1 MSQKQDELMFIQ
13 ALATK
18 IQVANTNN
26 NIMVATTAEEI
37 PADYSETDIR
47 VDLDPFG
54 GVPTMVN
61 IKLTHNARET
71 LKRYAFEGYENKGK
85 KVLIGC
91 FGNFYAVIDVVL

>member
-18 IQVANTNN
+18 IQGASTNN
-26 NIMVATTAEEI
+26 NVMVATTAESLAI
-37 PADYSETDIR
+37 DSTETDIR

-54 GVPTMVN
+54 GVPTVVN
-61 IKLTHNARET
+61 VKLTHFGREA
-71 LKRYAFEGYENKGK
+71 LKGQASGK

>member
-18 IQVANTNN
+18 IQGASTNN
-26 NIMVATTAEEI
+26 NVMVATTAESLAI
-37 PADYSETDIR
+37 DSTETDIR

-54 GVPTMVN
+54 GVPTVVN
-61 IKLTHNARET
+61 VKLTHYGREA
-71 LKRYAFEGYENKGK
+71 LRGQAAGK